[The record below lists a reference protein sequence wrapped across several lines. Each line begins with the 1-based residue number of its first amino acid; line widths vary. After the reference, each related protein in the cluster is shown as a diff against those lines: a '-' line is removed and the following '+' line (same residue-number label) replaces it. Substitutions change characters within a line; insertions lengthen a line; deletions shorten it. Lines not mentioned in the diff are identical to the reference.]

1 MSVSNNLMTKRD
13 NMRIISLQYL
23 YSAALVAVALV
34 FTSTTGHAEEIKV
47 FSVNGVKS
55 VMAGLGAPFEA
66 TSGNRVRFTFATIG
80 GLQEKMAAGE
90 LPDVLIAISPAISA
104 AEAEGKLVPGSIVE
118 VGRTSLAIA
127 VKEGT
132 SMPDISTAQN
142 FRQAVLS
149 AKSLV
154 YSDPKS
160 GAASGVAIAQLLN
173 KLGIADQVKNKTTL
187 ITSSVGEVVVQG
199 KAELGAQQISELLP
213 VKGIAI
219 QPLPTELQTVT
230 IYRAAILAQSNKR
243 QSAAA
248 FIRFVTGAEA
258 ARIFSEAGFGK
269 H

>member
-1 MSVSNNLMTKRD
+1 
-13 NMRIISLQYL
+13 
-23 YSAALVAVALV
+23 
-34 FTSTTGHAEEIKV
+34 
-47 FSVNGVKS
+47 
-55 VMAGLGAPFEA
+55 
-66 TSGNRVRFTFATIG
+66 
-80 GLQEKMAAGE
+80 MAAGE
-90 LPDVLIAISPAISA
+90 EPDVRIAISSAISA
-104 AEAEGKLVPGSIVE
+104 AEIQGKLVPGSIVE

-132 SMPDISTAQN
+132 PMPDISTAQN